1 MRQNWLEWLA
11 LVVSILAVVGVVGFL
26 LVDGVRDEGRPPL
39 PLVEVRVA
47 EAYQTP
53 HGWLVPSTVTNDGDS
68 AAEALV
74 LRATA
79 EIGGEVE
86 ESELTVDFL
95 PAGTE
100 VDVTFGFSAE
110 PDGEVSVQV
119 IGFRLP

>member
-1 MRQNWLEWLA
+1 MIG
-11 LVVSILAVVGVVGFL
+11 LV
-26 LVDGVRDEGRPPL
+26 
-39 PLVEVRVA
+39 
-47 EAYQTP
+47 
-53 HGWLVPSTVTNDGDS
+53 S
-68 AAEALV
+68 ASGEALV
-74 LRATA
+74 LRGTA
-79 EIGGEVE
+79 EIGGEAE